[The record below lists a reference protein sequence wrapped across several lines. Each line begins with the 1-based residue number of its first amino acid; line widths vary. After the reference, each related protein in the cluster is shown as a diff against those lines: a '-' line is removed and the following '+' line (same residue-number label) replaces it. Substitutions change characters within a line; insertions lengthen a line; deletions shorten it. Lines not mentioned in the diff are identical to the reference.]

1 MGSITEVDYLTQ
13 ARSRYTQQFKNKP
26 IFDAHINIFITEITE
41 IQDMLQDLIGLRSL
55 ETAVGSQ
62 LDMIGAIVGQPR
74 VLVDFSLFPFFGFD
88 GASQAQTFGSLYD
101 AALGGTWK
109 SISDSEGASFEVD
122 DDTYRFII
130 KARIV
135 ANISNTTPQGVIDA
149 VNYIVGRSDSS
160 IVEMGNAH
168 LKIKHHATL
177 TTLQEYFLRGLS
189 SIGSIIP
196 LPICVSYEIATL
208 STVVNYEFNGTDG
221 DTTTTD
227 STGNTTASGLG
238 VQSGSQYA
246 YIQTNNLLQARK
258 DVVIDNSGALSPL
271 LSFEG
276 DFEIEIKT
284 KFINPYNFFAV
295 NVLELYGTAS
305 ITITLA
311 IWATGAVTFSS
322 INGVD
327 GFTINGTGAAINVYQ
342 TFKMKRDNGLISLY
356 VDDVLRGSVYNAAV
370 MSAGRLKLE
379 GMDGDRY
386 TDYLR
391 IKKA

>member
-1 MGSITEVDYLTQ
+1 MGSITEVDYLAQ

-88 GASQAQTFGSLYD
+88 GASEAQTFGSLYD
-101 AALGGTWK
+101 ANLGGTWK
-109 SISDSEGASFEVD
+109 SISDAEGASFEVD

-149 VNYIVGRSDSS
+149 VNYIVSRADSS

-168 LKIKHHATL
+168 LKITHYATL

-196 LPICVSYEIATL
+196 LPISVSYEIEYL
-208 STVVNYEFNGTDG
+208 GG
-221 DTTTTD
+221 
-227 STGNTTASGLG
+227 SGLRLLED
-238 VQSGSQYA
+238 SSTRLLEDGSY
-246 YIQTNNLLQARK
+246 
-258 DVVIDNSGALSPL
+258 
-271 LSFEG
+271 
-276 DFEIEIKT
+276 
-284 KFINPYNFFAV
+284 
-295 NVLELYGTAS
+295 
-305 ITITLA
+305 
-311 IWATGAVTFSS
+311 
-322 INGVD
+322 
-327 GFTINGTGAAINVYQ
+327 
-342 TFKMKRDNGLISLY
+342 
-356 VDDVLRGSVYNAAV
+356 
-370 MSAGRLKLE
+370 RLLE
-379 GMDGDRY
+379 G
-386 TDYLR
+386 
-391 IKKA
+391 

>member
-26 IFDAHINIFITEITE
+26 IFDAHINIFITEVTE

-88 GASQAQTFGSLYD
+88 GASEAQTFGSLYD
-101 AALGGTWK
+101 ASLGGTWK

-160 IVEMGNAH
+160 IEEMGNAH
-168 LKIKHHATL
+168 LKIIHYAAL
-177 TTLQEYFLRGLS
+177 TDLQEYFLRGLS

-196 LPICVSYEIATL
+196 LPICVSYEIE
-208 STVVNYEFNGTDG
+208 N
-221 DTTTTD
+221 
-227 STGNTTASGLG
+227 
-238 VQSGSQYA
+238 
-246 YIQTNNLLQARK
+246 
-258 DVVIDNSGALSPL
+258 
-271 LSFEG
+271 
-276 DFEIEIKT
+276 
-284 KFINPYNFFAV
+284 
-295 NVLELYGTAS
+295 
-305 ITITLA
+305 ITL
-311 IWATGAVTFSS
+311 GYGHSYGYS
-322 INGVD
+322 YG
-327 GFTINGTGAAINVYQ
+327 
-342 TFKMKRDNGLISLY
+342 
-356 VDDVLRGSVYNAAV
+356 
-370 MSAGRLKLE
+370 
-379 GMDGDRY
+379 
-386 TDYLR
+386 
-391 IKKA
+391 KA

>member
-13 ARSRYTQQFKNKP
+13 ARGRYTQQFKNKP

-88 GASQAQTFGSLYD
+88 GADQAQTFGSLYD

-160 IVEMGNAH
+160 IEEMGNAH
-168 LKIKHHATL
+168 LKIIHYATL
-177 TTLQEYFLRGLS
+177 TELQEYFLRGLS

-196 LPICVSYEIATL
+196 LPICVSYEIEN
-208 STVVNYEFNGTDG
+208 ST
-221 DTTTTD
+221 
-227 STGNTTASGLG
+227 SGYG
-238 VQSGSQYA
+238 YSYGYSYG
-246 YIQTNNLLQARK
+246 QA
-258 DVVIDNSGALSPL
+258 
-271 LSFEG
+271 
-276 DFEIEIKT
+276 
-284 KFINPYNFFAV
+284 
-295 NVLELYGTAS
+295 
-305 ITITLA
+305 
-311 IWATGAVTFSS
+311 
-322 INGVD
+322 
-327 GFTINGTGAAINVYQ
+327 
-342 TFKMKRDNGLISLY
+342 
-356 VDDVLRGSVYNAAV
+356 
-370 MSAGRLKLE
+370 
-379 GMDGDRY
+379 
-386 TDYLR
+386 
-391 IKKA
+391 